1 MAIRPL
7 DPGISSGGGS
17 SGGGSSGGGSL
28 NMKSK
33 SVAVNTSVTAA
44 DSGKIITTTASGITL
59 TLAAVAGL
67 GDGFTLVVKN
77 TSTGDIT
84 VATSGSDKIDGA
96 STFVV
101 PANEVAL
108 IQGDS
113 TALQV
118 VVLSTLKMARLPIF
132 QDNGTWNAVSVMEEQ
147 VVDLHT
153 VIDTTTSKSNIAYGC
168 GLYVVMGT
176 SAKVFTSPDL
186 VTWTS
191 RTLALSEGQ
200 AKYIGSN
207 GTSFMVFERSTTNV
221 HKSSDGVTWTKV
233 TALPGTLPIEAPPIY
248 VGGLWLI
255 KASATQYYTS
265 TDGAVWTTRNYPTAV
280 AGALYQVGNSVWV
293 AGGTSTDAVAYY
305 TTDGINWTV
314 ANLPYIK
321 STFVGSPY
329 FGQDGYLYW
338 MYNSQQLY
346 RTADGITWSTV
357 GPTPPFSGANWA
369 SSALVNLNGVWTYYN
384 SSTQRFSV
392 YTNGTWVT
400 RGTPSNLVFQPALG
414 GYSKWGGNNGHFI
427 NGKILYIVN
436 NGVYELKTGTSG
448 SYGLFV
454 K

>member
-1 MAIRPL
+1 
-7 DPGISSGGGS
+7 
-17 SGGGSSGGGSL
+17 
-28 NMKSK
+28 MKSK

-44 DSGKIITTTASGITL
+44 DSGKIITTTASGVTL

-96 STFVV
+96 STFVI
-101 PANEVAL
+101 PASEVAL

-132 QDNGTWNAVSVMEEQ
+132 QDNGTWNAASVMEEQ
-147 VVDLHT
+147 VEDIHK
-153 VIDTTTSKSNIAYGC
+153 VIDTTTDKSKIAYGS

-176 SAKVFTSPDL
+176 GITVFTSPDL

-191 RTLALSEGQ
+191 RTLAVSGGA

-207 GTSFMVFERSTTNV
+207 GTSFMVFERSSTNV
-221 HKSSDGVTWTKV
+221 HTSPDGVTWTKV
-233 TALPGTLPIEAPPIY
+233 TALPAINYLDSSPVY

-255 KASATQYYTS
+255 RASTTQYYTS
-265 TDGAVWTTRNYPTAV
+265 TDGAVWTTRNYPASI

-293 AGGTSTDAVAYY
+293 QGGTLTDAVAYY

-314 ANLPYIK
+314 ANLPFIK
-321 STFVGSPY
+321 STFVGTPY
-329 FGQDGYLYW
+329 FDKDGYLCW
-338 MYNSQQLY
+338 MYNNQQLY
-346 RTADGITWSTV
+346 RTADGITWTAV
-357 GPTPPFSGANWA
+357 GPTPPPNFAGA
-369 SSALVNLNGVWTYYN
+369 SYALVNLNGTWTFYN
-384 SSTQRFSV
+384 STTGVTRFSV
-392 YTNGTWVT
+392 YTNGAWVT
-400 RGTPSNLVFQPALG
+400 RGTPGSFNFNPING
-414 GYSKWGGNNGHFI
+414 GYSKWGGNYGYFI
-427 NGKILYIVN
+427 NGKILYTAD

>member
-1 MAIRPL
+1 
-7 DPGISSGGGS
+7 
-17 SGGGSSGGGSL
+17 
-28 NMKSK
+28 MKSK

-84 VATSGSDKIDGA
+84 VATSGSDKIDGS

-153 VIDTTTSKSNIAYGC
+153 VIDTTTDKSSISYGS
-168 GLYVVMGT
+168 GLYVVTGT
-176 SAKVFTSPDL
+176 GITVFTSPDL

-191 RTLALSEGQ
+191 RTLAVSGGND
-200 AKYIGSN
+200 KYIGSN
-207 GTSFMVFERSTTNV
+207 GTSFMVFENGSTNV
-221 HKSSDGVTWTKV
+221 HTSSDGVTWTKV
-233 TALPGTLPIEAPPIY
+233 TALPAIINYSGSPVYA
-248 VGGLWLI
+248 GGLWLI
-255 KASATQYYTS
+255 MASATQYYTS
-265 TDGAVWTTRNYPTAV
+265 TDGAVWTTRNYPAAV
-280 AGALYQVGNSVWV
+280 AVYLYQVGNSVW
-293 AGGTSTDAVAYY
+293 ARSGTSTDAAAYR

-314 ANLPYIK
+314 AILPYIK
-321 STFVGSPY
+321 STFVGDPY
-329 FGQDGYLYW
+329 HGQDGYLYW
-338 MYNSQQLY
+338 MYNNQQLY

-357 GPTPPFSGANWA
+357 GPTPPTSVAGWA
-369 SSALVNLNGVWTYYN
+369 SYALVNLNGVWAYYN
-384 SSTQRFSV
+384 STTLRLSV
-392 YTNGTWVT
+392 YTNGVWVT
-400 RGTPSNLVFQPALG
+400 RGTKGNFPFQPYNG
-414 GYSKWGGNNGHFI
+414 GYSKWGGNRGYFI
-427 NGKILYIVN
+427 NGKILYVSA